1 MRGDLPKRVYS
12 VQIIFTEKKEIMN
25 MNKTLTLRYALTA
38 FCTAVLTL
46 LIFLMPVQASAAYS
60 AGTTYVV
67 DCCSLVVRTAP
78 NDGVA
83 GYANEGTA
91 FYVSKVSGDWLYAD
105 SISGTSGKTISGWVY
120 APLCAVSGTSSGNYS
135 SSTSGGSVP
144 NYGVSSGTSVV
155 VTAPESVT
163 LRSSASKESDAL
175 DWIGNGVK
183 LNVLASSNGFYQV
196 NFAGKTGWISA
207 KYAEP
212 VSGSKPSGKPA
223 KPSAGTSSG
232 TSSGAAQGSGE
243 LNFWKSY
250 NYAEA
255 YCYSPNPDYHYYED
269 GNCMTYIS
277 QILVAG
283 GLPTTEE
290 FRDEKHSFVRIVDFI
305 PYMNRTYG
313 IGKINAP
320 SIEDIKAG
328 DCVLTNDGKHIM
340 WVTSVENGNI
350 YACGNTNDRWG
361 YNLSIGA
368 VDAVV
373 KTSKLF

>member
-1 MRGDLPKRVYS
+1 
-12 VQIIFTEKKEIMN
+12 
-25 MNKTLTLRYALTA
+25 MNKALTLRYALTA

-46 LIFLMPVQASAAYS
+46 LIFLMPVQASAAYGS
-60 AGTTYVV
+60 GTTYVV
-67 DCCSLVVRTAP
+67 NCCSLVVREAP
-78 NDGVA
+78 NEGIN
-83 GYANEGTA
+83 GYAEEGTA

-105 SISGTSGKTISGWVY
+105 SIPGTSGKTISGWVY
-120 APLCAVSGTSSGNYS
+120 APLCTASGASNGNYS
-135 SSTSGGSVP
+135 TSTSGGSAP
-144 NYGVSSGTSVV
+144 NYGASAGTRIV

-163 LRSSASKESDAL
+163 LRSSASKESDSL
-175 DWIGNGVK
+175 DWIGNGVT

-196 NFAGKTGWISA
+196 NFAGKTGWVSS

-212 VSGSKPSGKPA
+212 VSGSKPAGKP
-223 KPSAGTSSG
+223 STG
-232 TSSGAAQGSGE
+232 TSSGAGQGSGD

-250 NYAEA
+250 NYAET
-255 YCYSPNPDYHYYED
+255 YCYSPNPDYRYYED

-290 FRDEKHSFVRIVDFI
+290 FRDEKYPFVRIVNFI

-313 IGKINAP
+313 IAKINAP

-373 KTSKLF
+373 KTSQLF

>member
-1 MRGDLPKRVYS
+1 
-12 VQIIFTEKKEIMN
+12 

-38 FCTAVLTL
+38 FCVAVLSL
-46 LIFLMPVQASAAYS
+46 LVFLMPIQASAAYG
-60 AGTTYVV
+60 AGKTYVV
-67 DCCSLVVRTAP
+67 DCCSLVVRNAP
-78 NDGVA
+78 NDGIA
-83 GYANEGTA
+83 GYAKEGTA

-120 APLCAVSGTSSGNYS
+120 APLCAVSGASNGNHS
-135 SSTSGGSVP
+135 TSTSGGSAP
-144 NYGVSSGTSVV
+144 NYGASSGTCVV

-175 DWIGNGVK
+175 DWIGNGVT

-196 NFAGKTGWISA
+196 SFEGKTGWVSS

-212 VSGSKPSGKPA
+212 VSGSKPAGKP
-223 KPSAGTSSG
+223 STGTSSS
-232 TSSGAAQGSGE
+232 TSSGAAQGSKE

-250 NYAEA
+250 NYAET
-255 YCYSPNPDYHYYED
+255 YCYTANPNYHYYEN

-290 FRDEKHSFVRIVDFI
+290 FRDKSHPFVRIVDFI

-313 IGKINAP
+313 IAKINAP

-328 DCVLTNDGKHIM
+328 DCVLTDDSKHIM

-350 YACGNTNDRWG
+350 YACGNTNNRWG
-361 YNLSIGA
+361 YNLSLGA
-368 VDAVV
+368 IDAVV